1 MIDISLIEKPVVM
14 DDYNPLDNKFPV
26 LFLGF
31 IIKNEYDNQR
41 LQLNENLN
49 VEKKVHIWYDKK
61 EKLKCLPLYGLFL
74 KLNSKGVKIAN
85 NLKQQRKSGNMNLI
99 VYENIL
105 DQHECTCN
113 DCYGY
118 FDTNVYPVDFKNF
131 DTLTDDEIS
140 KDKKILQHLLEIDEN
155 KFDFQKFG
163 SFITLI
169 LT

>member
-1 MIDISLIEKPVVM
+1 MIDISLIETPVNM

-41 LQLNENLN
+41 LQLNKKME
-49 VEKKVHIWYDKK
+49 VEKKVHVWYNKK
-61 EKLKCLPLYGLFL
+61 EELKCLPLYGLFL
-74 KLNSKGVKIAN
+74 KLNENGNKIAN
-85 NLKQQRKSGNMNLI
+85 SLKQQRK
-99 VYENIL
+99 
-105 DQHECTCN
+105 
-113 DCYGY
+113 Y
-118 FDTNVYPVDFKNF
+118 FDK
-131 DTLTDDEIS
+131 LTDDKIS
-140 KDKKILQHLLEIDEN
+140 KDKKILQHLLELDEN